1 MQSMSKQNLRCVLNL
16 ILRSITYTVFC
27 LANSAYA
34 ADDYLNMEIEELLQV
49 PVTGATLH
57 DESLKTVPAAVSIF
71 THDSLEKMGIDY
83 LYELINFVPSYQFN
97 RSGDSGVSYSFG
109 SRGRRNGSQAR
120 EVLVLMDG
128 RMLANPRTGSVDIS
142 LPFIP
147 LERIERVEV
156 IRGPGSALYGSSA
169 FTGVIN
175 IVTRTGQNAAKVEL
189 GSDDRRSASL
199 SLTQPLGEWNANVDA
214 RVYEDNGQH
223 YWVKDSFTHAP
234 LQTDDPR
241 KTVGLD
247 LSLSREDTRLRFAY
261 DRTNASNFFQI
272 ENTQNGFNGFD
283 VSLKQISLEQKLP
296 LIDKVTTLFSV
307 DYLQNE
313 QHLKVAAVG
322 AGALANISQPSS
334 NDPLLS
340 KGLLIGESYNLRL
353 TNDWLAGE
361 NATAILGVEWK
372 HEREVDAKTYNNFD
386 LGQLVQGIRPIAYY
400 GDYTHSTAL
409 GPRASVRSQGVF
421 TQYQRQLNDATALTL
436 GLRYDDYDNLGKHAS
451 PRLALVHQI
460 DSVQTIKLLYGEA
473 YRAPSLS
480 EMGIMNTTLILGNP
494 KLNYEVVKTWDL
506 MWLASW
512 RDTNVSV
519 GGFRNNYQ
527 DPIVAGF
534 IGTTRT
540 FVNTS
545 DESSDGVAL
554 EATHYFNAQWRVRAT
569 YTDFIDLP
577 KTAFREAK
585 HLASFEVN
593 FNEGP
598 WNWNLLGYYQSKRY
612 TLGANNSL
620 HKLDDFLVVNSKL
633 RYSFQEGYNLS
644 LQIKNVADSDF
655 VTPSQGVKMP
665 EGVPNRGRE
674 MSLTFDFAL

>member
-16 ILRSITYTVFC
+16 ILRSITFTVFC

-199 SLTQPLGEWNANVDA
+199 SLTQPLGEWNANIDA

-400 GDYTHSTAL
+400 GDYTHSTPL

-480 EMGIMNTTLILGNP
+480 EMGIMNTTLIVGNP

-545 DESSDGVAL
+545 DESNDGVAL